1 MIGEDYLQTRA
12 QLGTALYAL
21 SSLAHDL
28 HASPETIDTLQG
40 LNASLRE
47 PFLFVVMGEVKA
59 GKSTV
64 LNALFGREFCRADV
78 LPATDRI
85 YLFKYAGQPKDVA
98 INEHLTECYRPNNF
112 LRDFNVV
119 DTPGTNT
126 IVAEHQRIAEEFVP
140 MADLVLF
147 VFSVTNPWTASAW
160 DFLSL
165 IHNRWKKN
173 VLLILQQSDLRDATE
188 IAAVKNHL
196 EETAREKLGSSPPIF
211 AVSARNAFQAKTGD
225 PSQRERLLAESHF
238 DELESHITQTIAS
251 GETGAAKLRSVC
263 QSAQVIGRELAEKAK
278 GAFATIQKDNER
290 IQQLG
295 GVLEERKE
303 QSLRQVGG
311 VLWSLAQNFER
322 TQRKSEE
329 LLAERLSWGRT
340 FQLIFRKQKWHT
352 EFQESID
359 QQLRDTLK
367 RQIAN
372 SIELLETDLK
382 AVWQQLHESIQKTF
396 AAEIPAPPAPP
407 DFINERDQ
415 LLKRIELTLIERMSG
430 RAVEEQMTRMFD
442 DAATWMRLPAGIAVA
457 GGAATI
463 AAVLAHV
470 AIVDITGSVALVAA
484 LSGAGVAAFK
494 RGRIIGEFR
503 KQMSEKREEILSP
516 VEDHLRHAIGL
527 FYQELGATFQPLQA
541 FCGAQR
547 KIYDPILTRLKQ
559 LEETFGK
566 LASDLGVGRTKRIS
580 ESAQR

>member
-1 MIGEDYLQTRA
+1 MIGEDYLQARA

-21 SSLAHDL
+21 TTLAHDL
-28 HASPETIDTLQG
+28 QAAPETVETLQG
-40 LNASLRE
+40 LTASLRE

-64 LNALFGREFCRADV
+64 LNALFGRDFCRADV

-85 YLFKYAGQPKDVA
+85 YLFKYASEPRDVP
-98 INEHLTECYRPNNF
+98 INEHLTESYRPNNF
-112 LRDFNVV
+112 LRDFNIV

-147 VFSVTNPWTASAW
+147 VFSITNPWGASAW
-160 DFLSL
+160 AFLDL

-173 VLLILQQSDLRDATE
+173 IIFVLQQADLRSPE
-188 IAAVKNHL
+188 EVEAVKKHL
-196 EETAREKLGSSPPIF
+196 DQTAREKLGATPPIF
-211 AVSARNAFQAKTGD
+211 AVSAKKAFEAKTGD
-225 PSQRERLLAESHF
+225 PAQRGALLEQSHF
-238 DELESHITQTIAS
+238 EELERCIGETISS
-251 GETGAAKLRSVC
+251 GEARGGKLRSVC
-263 QSAQVIGRELAEKAK
+263 QTAQVIVRELAEKAR

-295 GVLEERKE
+295 GVLDERKE

-322 TQRKSEE
+322 TQKKSEE
-329 LLAERLSWGRT
+329 LLASRLSWGRT

-359 QQLRDTLK
+359 QQLRESLK
-367 RQIAN
+367 REIAN

-382 AVWQQLHESIQKTF
+382 GVWQQLHESIQKSF
-396 AAEIPAPPAPP
+396 AAEVPAPPAPP

-430 RAVEEQMTRMFD
+430 RAIEEQMTRMFD

-457 GGAATI
+457 GGAAT
-463 AAVLAHV
+463 AAAALAHL
-470 AIVDITGSVALVAA
+470 AIIGITGSVAGVAV
-484 LSGAGVAAFK
+484 LSGAAVAVVK
-494 RGRIIGEFR
+494 RNRILGEFR
-503 KQMSEKREEILSP
+503 KQMAEKREEILSP

-527 FYQELGATFQPLQA
+527 FYQELGGTFQPLQA

-547 KIYDPILTRLKQ
+547 KIYEPVLTRLKQ
-559 LEETFGK
+559 LDETFGK
-566 LASDLGVGRTKRIS
+566 QAAALGVGGIQER
-580 ESAQR
+580 